1 MGPRRLSGV
10 VVRPLNFT
18 VRGRT
23 ENPHGG
29 GSGFEDPRP
38 RPFARRFRLCARGQ
52 VGKPPAALAP
62 VASPVA
68 AVAVLCVA
76 GFVASRSSGLRRRFR
91 ARKVVSMRASS
102 NQRWNGP

>member
-1 MGPRRLSGV
+1 VGPRRLSGV

-68 AVAVLCVA
+68 AVAALSVA
-76 GFVASRSSGLRRRFR
+76 GFVASGSSGLR
-91 ARKVVSMRASS
+91 
-102 NQRWNGP
+102 